1 MKKAA
6 RGCPRIQIWS
16 HEGPNQSQN
25 HGFESD
31 KKPWFCSSGKQEGQ
45 GSKRTRT
52 TPCASET
59 GHFLF
64 FSAKTRTLEKR
75 HAKLM
80 KFCQILMIFGQF
92 FSKFDP
98 KCSGPAFFVESLAR
112 PKIWRLVST
121 KRKIL
126 RLVST
131 RRQVLTDIVKISER
145 VVSDKRRNLR
155 RERAYGPVL
164 FHIDVRTPHA
174 RGMFGEQK
182 KMQTHTHTHKH
193 IEVMR

>member
-1 MKKAA
+1 MSSRDFPEFRRFSRSFTDFPEIPDFLNPFRKFWWNLALARRSGSKKAA

-59 GHFLF
+59 SHFLF
-64 FSAKTRTLEKR
+64 FPAKTRTLEKR

-80 KFCQILMIFGQF
+80 TFGQISMIFDQQL
-92 FSKFDP
+92 SKFEP
-98 KCSGPAFFVESLAR
+98 KCSGPAFFVVTSAKALQEA
-112 PKIWRLVST
+112 
-121 KRKIL
+121 
-126 RLVST
+126 
-131 RRQVLTDIVKISER
+131 E
-145 VVSDKRRNLR
+145 N
-155 RERAYGPVL
+155 
-164 FHIDVRTPHA
+164 IDFP
-174 RGMFGEQK
+174 
-182 KMQTHTHTHKH
+182 
-193 IEVMR
+193 